1 MHKMES
7 LHRPQSLA
15 EQAAEPWRRSVSDPH
30 PISHRSPSGQG
41 GVRETEFSGADL
53 PTGTSAP

>member
-1 MHKMES
+1 MES